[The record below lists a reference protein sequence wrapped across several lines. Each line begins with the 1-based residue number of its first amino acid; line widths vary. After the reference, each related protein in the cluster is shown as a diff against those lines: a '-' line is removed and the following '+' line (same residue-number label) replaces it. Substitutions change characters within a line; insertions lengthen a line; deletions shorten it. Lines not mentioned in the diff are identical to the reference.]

1 MAENNKQLE
10 EAKKLLQEINTLRG
24 RLNQTPL
31 KMTDSDAVQ
40 NIQSLRNELKGV
52 QKSFED
58 VDTSATSLYD
68 QVRAI
73 SSEFKNQPG
82 ALQKIR
88 GSMKKITSIAEDL
101 KMQEQGIKDLSTKQL
116 DDLSQRLK
124 ENKKLL
130 DDETQRLLNGEGLSD
145 LAQREI
151 KDLQQYLKD
160 QGGINNLTKQQVDE
174 ALQMVGVLNDL
185 TDEQK
190 AALANY
196 VDQGNAIGDIEG
208 KLEEVKEQQKEVN
221 KLMGVGGAAIDGMDS
236 LMGKLGMNSNR
247 FKDAVSEAKEKMKSA
262 AEEIQSG
269 ARSGGKLSVLMAG
282 LGPLAKGF
290 GAALLD
296 PLSLI
301 LKIVDAF
308 FKVDKASTD
317 VQRLTGQ
324 NSDAIAGANMRY
336 ATSVDYLET
345 ISELTKQTGMNAQNI
360 FSPKVI
366 AGAAELKNTMGLA
379 ADEAGGLAII
389 AQTTGGDIDKT
400 VDSIVDQTSAF
411 NKANRSAVNQK
422 QVLQDVAKASDGI
435 KASLGGNPAAIAKAA
450 SAARRLGME
459 LGQLDKI
466 AGSLLDFEDSI
477 SKEMEAELLI
487 GKDLNLNKARELAL
501 NNDLA
506 GLGNELFKNAADI
519 NEFGNMNRIQQESYA
534 AALGMTRDELGKI
547 AYQKAIEAGMTEEQ
561 AEAAAGVRA
570 EDMKRAEVQEQIQK
584 SVDKLAQAFAPL
596 LSIIGDIVSI
606 FAPAVQIIGGIVGYA
621 VKFLDTLGLI
631 KPLVIG
637 IVAVMAAGKIASFF
651 GSATSGALKFAESM
665 KGMKF
670 SFSGMMDSVKS
681 WGSSVKDAFKG
692 GMSGAGKLADTAK
705 SKVTDKAKDALAD
718 KAADQTGDLANKT
731 KDAKGD
737 GPGGFLKSL
746 GDGLASIGK
755 QFGDVVKGALAI
767 GIAGLALG
775 GSFALALKMVQDV
788 DPVTML
794 AFAGSI
800 GIFGASLALVGKLG
814 NDAIKGAIAMGIAGV
829 ALIPAAYAFSLM
841 AGVDPMSVVAL
852 SGSLI
857 ALGLAAALMGNLG
870 GQIIMGAL
878 ALGILAV
885 ALIPAAYAF
894 SLLGSVDPMSIVAMT
909 GSLIALGAAA
919 ALMGMTGPMVI
930 AGALAIGILALSLIP
945 AAYAFSLLGSVD
957 PMAIMAMTGSLIA
970 LGAAAAIIGMTGPM
984 VLAGAFAIGILAL
997 AMIPAAYAFSLLQ
1010 GVDASSI
1017 IAFSVALPLL
1027 AFATAGLGFVA
1038 PFIMAGAAAL
1048 AVLGLALI
1056 PAAAAFGIMAGAD
1069 IQGVVDKLSILAEMG
1084 PGLIM
1089 AGIGLTAAAG
1099 GLAFFAAALAGG
1111 SLISGLTSL
1120 FTGGGIIED
1129 LQNLT
1134 AMAEPLQSVAG
1145 SLTAIAAALGGIGA
1159 ALATLET
1166 EKLEEMQGLIMTAAF
1181 AAPAI
1186 AAAGAIGDMIS
1197 GIAGGGEDS
1206 AKSESNDK
1214 LIAKIDELIV
1224 AVKQGKNINMDGRKV
1239 GGTLQQTATNT

>member
-1 MAENNKQLE
+1 MADNKELQ
-10 EAKKLLQEINTLRG
+10 EAKKLLQEINNLRAK
-24 RLNQTPL
+24 LNQTPL
-31 KMTDSDAVQ
+31 NMTDGEAVK
-40 NIQSLRNELKGV
+40 NIQSLRNELRGV

-73 SSEFKNQPG
+73 SAEFKNQPS
-82 ALQKIR
+82 ALNKIR
-88 GSMKKITSIAEDL
+88 GSMRKITSIAEEL
-101 KMQEQGIKDLSTKQL
+101 KMNEQGIQDLSLKQL
-116 DDLSQRLK
+116 DDLTQKLK
-124 ENKKLL
+124 LNKKIL
-130 DDETQRLLNGEGLSD
+130 DDESEKLLKGQDLSEA
-145 LAQREI
+145 AQ
-151 KDLQQYLKD
+151 
-160 QGGINNLTKQQVDE
+160 QQVKQVQEFIEELGGVGNLMGENLDYALDLVNMAE
-174 ALQMVGVLNDL
+174 AL
-185 TDEQK
+185 TAEQK
-190 AALANY
+190 AALSNY
-196 VDQGNAIGDIEG
+196 IDQGNALGEINGRIEA
-208 KLEEVKEQQKEVN
+208 QKEEQKQIN
-221 KLMGVGGAAIDGMDS
+221 KTLGVGGAIVGGIGD
-236 LMGKLGMNSNR
+236 LMSKLGMNSGI
-247 FKDAVSEAKEKMKSA
+247 FKQRLEEANEAMKQEAKT
-262 AEEIQSG
+262 G
-269 ARSGGKLSVLMAG
+269 TKLSTLMAG

-290 GAALLD
+290 GEALLD
-296 PLSLI
+296 PLSLM

-336 ATSVDYLET
+336 ATSVDYLNT
-345 ISELTKQTGMNAQNI
+345 VSELTKQTGMNAQNI
-360 FSPKVI
+360 FSPQVI

-389 AQTTGGDIDKT
+389 AQTTNGDIEKT
-400 VDSIVDQTSAF
+400 TESIVDQASAF
-411 NKANRSAVNQK
+411 NKTNRSAVNQR
-422 QVLQDVAKASDGI
+422 QVLSDVAKASDGI
-435 KASLGGNPAAIAKAA
+435 KASLGGNPAIIAKAA
-450 SAARRLGME
+450 ASARRLGME
-459 LGQLDKI
+459 LGQVDKI
-466 AGSLLDFEDSI
+466 ASSLLDFEDSI
-477 SKEMEAELLI
+477 SKEMEAEMLI

-547 AYQKAIEAGMTEEQ
+547 AYQKAIEAGMTDEQ

-596 LSIIGDIVSI
+596 LSIIGDVVGIL
-606 FAPAVQIIGGIVGYA
+606 APAVQILGGIVGYV
-621 VKFLDTLGLI
+621 VKFLDTLGII
-631 KPLVIG
+631 KPLIIG

-651 GSATSGALKFAESM
+651 GAATSGALKFAESM

-681 WGSSVKDAFKG
+681 WGASVKDAFKG
-692 GMSGAGKLADTAK
+692 GMTGAGKLADTAK
-705 SKVTDKAKDALAD
+705 DKVTGKVQDKLTDKAVDQTADLAD
-718 KAADQTGDLANKT
+718 KT
-731 KDAKGD
+731 KDAKSE

-829 ALIPAAYAFSLM
+829 ALTPAAYAFSLM

-857 ALGLAAALMGNLG
+857 ALGLAAALMGNVG

-894 SLLGSVDPMSIVAMT
+894 SLLGSVDPMSI
-909 GSLIALGAAA
+909 I
-919 ALMGMTGPMVI
+919 
-930 AGALAIGILALSLIP
+930 
-945 AAYAFSLLGSVD
+945 
-957 PMAIMAMTGSLIA
+957 AMTGSLIA

-984 VLAGAFAIGILAL
+984 VLAGAFAIGVLAL

-1017 IAFSVALPLL
+1017 LAFSVALPLL

-1038 PFIMAGAAAL
+1038 PFIVAGAAAL
-1048 AVLGLALI
+1048 TVLGLALI

-1111 SLISGLTSL
+1111 SLMSGLTSL

-1197 GIAGGGEDS
+1197 GIAGGGGDS

-1239 GGTLQQTATNT
+1239 GGVLQQTATNT

>member
-10 EAKKLLQEINTLRG
+10 EAKRLLQEINTLRAK
-24 RLNQTPL
+24 LNQTPL
-31 KMTDSDAVQ
+31 KMSDGDAVQ
-40 NIQSLRNELKGV
+40 NIQTLRNELKGV

-58 VDTSATSLYD
+58 VDTTASSLYD

-88 GSMKKITSIAEDL
+88 GSMRKITSIAEDL

-116 DDLSQRLK
+116 DDLSERLK
-124 ENKKLL
+124 YNKKVL
-130 DDETQRLLNGEGLSD
+130 DDETTRLLNGEDLSE

-160 QGGINNLTKQQVDE
+160 QGGINNLTKEQVDE

-190 AALANY
+190 AALSNY
-196 VDQGNAIGDIEG
+196 VDQGNAIGDIED
-208 KLEEVKEQQKEVN
+208 KINAVKEQQKEVN
-221 KLMGVGGAAIDGMDS
+221 KLMGVGGAVIDGLDG
-236 LMGKLGMNSNR
+236 LMGKLGMSSSR
-247 FKDAVSEAKEKMKSA
+247 FKDAVSEAKDKMKA
-262 AEEIQSG
+262 TAEAIQSG
-269 ARSGGKLSVLMAG
+269 AQKGGKLSVLMSG

-296 PLSLI
+296 PLSI
-301 LKIVDAF
+301 MLKIVDAF

-360 FSPKVI
+360 FSSDVI

-379 ADEAGGLAII
+379 ADEAGGLAMI
-389 AQTTGGDIDKT
+389 AQTTGGNIDAT

-411 NKANRSAVNQK
+411 NKANRSAVSQN
-422 QVLQDVAKASDGI
+422 QVLKDVAKASDGI
-435 KASLGGNPAAIAKAA
+435 KASLGGNPKALAAAA

-459 LGQLDKI
+459 LSTIDGI
-466 AGSLLDFEDSI
+466 ASSLLDFEDSI
-477 SKEMEAELLI
+477 SKEMEAELLT
-487 GKDLNLNKARELAL
+487 GKDLNLEKARELAL
-501 NNDLA
+501 NNDLK
-506 GLGNELFKNAADI
+506 GLGDELFKNAADL

-534 AALGMTRDELGKI
+534 AALGMTRDQLGKI

-561 AEAAAGVRA
+561 AAAAAGVNA
-570 EDMKRAEVQEQIQK
+570 EDMKRAEIQEQIQK
-584 SVDKLAQAFAPL
+584 SLDKLAQAFAPI
-596 LSIIGDIVSI
+596 LSIIGDIVGI
-606 FAPAVQIIGGIVGYA
+606 LAPAVQIVGGIVGHV
-621 VKFLDTLGLI
+621 VKFLDTLGII
-631 KPLVIG
+631 KPLIIG

-651 GSATSGALKFAESM
+651 GAATTGAMKFAESM

-681 WGSSVKDAFKG
+681 WGAGVKDAFKG
-692 GMSGAGKLADTAK
+692 GMSGAGKVAGAAK
-705 SKVTDKAKDALAD
+705 DKLTDKAVDA
-718 KAADQTGDLANKT
+718 TGDVAGKT
-731 KDAKGD
+731 KDAKGE

-755 QFGDVVKGALAI
+755 QFGDVVKGALAL

-841 AGVDPMSVVAL
+841 AGVDPNSVIAL

-857 ALGLAAALMGNLG
+857 ALGIAAALMGNLG

-878 ALGILAV
+878 ALGILAL

-894 SLLGSVDPMSIVAMT
+894 SLLGSVDPMAIMAMT

-930 AGALAIGILALSLIP
+930 AGALAIGILALALIP

-957 PMAIMAMTGSLIA
+957 PMAITAMVGSLVV
-970 LGAAAAIIGMTGPM
+970 LGAAAALIGMTGPM
-984 VLAGAFAIGILAL
+984 VIAGAAAIGILAL

-1010 GVDASSI
+1010 GVDTASI
-1017 IAFSVALPLL
+1017 LAFSVALPLL

-1056 PAAAAFGIMAGAD
+1056 PAAAAFGIMAKAD
-1069 IQGVVDKLSILAEMG
+1069 IQGVVDKLSMLAAMG
-1084 PGLIM
+1084 PGLVM
-1089 AGIGLTAAAG
+1089 AGIGLIAAAG
-1099 GLAFFAAALAGG
+1099 GLAVFSAALAGG
-1111 SLISGLTSL
+1111 SLASGLTSL
-1120 FTGGGIIED
+1120 FTGGGIIGD
-1129 LQNLT
+1129 LQTLA
-1134 AMAEPLQSVAG
+1134 AMAGPLQTVAG

-1159 ALATLET
+1159 ALATMET
-1166 EKLEEMQGLIMTAAF
+1166 EKLEEMQSLLMTAAI
-1181 AAPAI
+1181 AAPI
-1186 AAAGAIGDMIS
+1186 VAAAGAIGDFIS
-1197 GIAGGGEDS
+1197 GVTGGGGEES
-1206 AKSESNDK
+1206 GKSESNDK
-1214 LIAKIDELIV
+1214 LIAKIDELII

-1239 GGTLQQTATNT
+1239 GGTLQQAATNT

>member
-24 RLNQTPL
+24 KLNQTPL
-31 KMTDSDAVQ
+31 KMTDGEAVQ

-58 VDTSATSLYD
+58 VDSSATSLYD

-73 SSEFKNQPG
+73 SSELGNQPST
-82 ALQKIR
+82 LQKIR
-88 GSMKKITSIAEDL
+88 GSMRKITSIAEDL

-116 DDLSQRLK
+116 DDLAEKIKL
-124 ENKKLL
+124 NKKIL
-130 DDETQRLLNGEGLSD
+130 DDESEKLLKGTGLSEA
-145 LAQREI
+145 AQKEI
-151 KDLQQYLKD
+151 KTLQEFIKE
-160 QGGINNLTKQQVDE
+160 QGGVNK
-174 ALQMVGVLNDL
+174 LQGESLSTTLDL
-185 TDEQK
+185 VNMMGTLSDEQK
-190 AALANY
+190 AILSNY
-196 VDQGNAIGDIEG
+196 VDQGNAINDIEG
-208 KLEEVKEQQKEVN
+208 HIKKVKEEQMEVN
-221 KLMGVGGAAIDGMDS
+221 KLMGVGGALVDGLDG
-236 LMGKLGMNSNR
+236 LMGKLGMNSSR
-247 FKDAVSEAKEKMKSA
+247 FKDAIAESKEKMKA
-262 AEEIQSG
+262 TAEEMVATKSG
-269 ARSGGKLSVLMAG
+269 ASKLTVLMSG

-296 PLSLI
+296 PLSII

-324 NSDAIAGANMRY
+324 NADAIAGANMRY

-360 FSPKVI
+360 FSPDVI

-379 ADEAGGLAII
+379 ADEAGGLAMI
-389 AQTTGGDIDKT
+389 AQTTNGDIDAT
-400 VDSIVDQTSAF
+400 VSSIVDQTSAF
-411 NKANRSAVNQK
+411 NKANRSAVSQG
-422 QVLQDVAKASDGI
+422 QVLRDVAKASDGI
-435 KASLGGNPAAIAKAA
+435 KASLGGNPALIAKAA
-450 SAARRLGME
+450 ASARRLGME
-459 LGQLDKI
+459 LGQVDKI
-466 AGSLLDFEDSI
+466 ASSLLDFEDSI

-561 AEAAAGVRA
+561 AEKAAGVNA
-570 EDMKRAEVQEQIQK
+570 EEMKRAAIQDQIQK
-584 SVDKLAQAFAPL
+584 SLDKLAQAFAPL
-596 LSIIGDIVSI
+596 LSIIGDIVGI
-606 FAPAVQIIGGIVGYA
+606 FAPMVQYLGGAVGYV
-621 VKFLDTLGLI
+621 VKFLDTLGII
-631 KPLVIG
+631 KPLIIG
-637 IVAVMAAGKIASFF
+637 IVAVMAAGKVASFF
-651 GSATSGALKFAESM
+651 GSASAGAMKFAESI

-681 WGSSVKDAFKG
+681 WGAGIKDAFKG
-692 GMSGAGKLADTAK
+692 GMSGAGKLADTVKDKAGEVTQDAAGRFRDAK
-705 SKVTDKAKDALAD
+705 GRFAKAPGTDKAADMAGKAKDGLTD
-718 KAADQTGDLANKT
+718 KAADQTGDLAGKT

-755 QFGDVVKGALAI
+755 QFKDVVKGALAI
-767 GIAGLALG
+767 GIAGVALG
-775 GSFALALKMVQDV
+775 GSFALALKMVDGV
-788 DPVTML
+788 DPVSML

-829 ALIPAAYAFSLM
+829 ALIPAAYAFSLL
-841 AGVDPMSVVAL
+841 AGIDPASMLAL
-852 SGSLI
+852 TGSL
-857 ALGLAAALMGNLG
+857 M
-870 GQIIMGAL
+870 
-878 ALGILAV
+878 ALGITAALIGNIGGQVIAGAIAMGILGV

-894 SLLGSVDPMSIVAMT
+894 NLLGNVDPMAMMALT
-909 GSLIALGAAA
+909 GSLMALGLTA
-919 ALMGMTGPMVI
+919 ALIGTIGPGVI
-930 AGALAIGILALSLIP
+930 AGAFAL
-945 AAYAFSLLGSVD
+945 
-957 PMAIMAMTGSLIA
+957 
-970 LGAAAAIIGMTGPM
+970 
-984 VLAGAFAIGILAL
+984 GILAL
-997 AMIPAAYAFSLLQ
+997 ALIPAAYAFSLLQ
-1010 GVDASSI
+1010 GVDTSSI

-1027 AFATAGLGFVA
+1027 ALATAGLGFIA

-1056 PAAAAFGIMAGAD
+1056 PAAAAFGMMAGAD
-1069 IQGVVDKLSILAEMG
+1069 IQGVVDKLSVLAEMG
-1084 PGLIM
+1084 PGLIQ
-1089 AGIGLTAAAG
+1089 AGIGLMATAG
-1099 GLAFFAAALAGG
+1099 GLAVFAAALAGG
-1111 SLISGLTSL
+1111 SIATGLTSL
-1120 FTGGGIIED
+1120 FTGGGLIED

-1159 ALATLET
+1159 ALAVLET
-1166 EKLEEMQGLIMTAAF
+1166 EKLEEMQDLITTAAF
-1181 AAPAI
+1181 AGPALS
-1186 AAAGAIGDMIS
+1186 AFGAIGDMIS
-1197 GIAGGGEDS
+1197 GATGGGSGET
-1206 AKSESNDK
+1206 AKAEGNDK

-1224 AVKQGKNINMDGRKV
+1224 AVKQGKNINMDGRRV
-1239 GGTLQQTATNT
+1239 GGTLAAAATNT